1 MILRTWNKRNV
12 MCWVSTH
19 VNCEAKS
26 EINLLLFV
34 QQQYRPGFYKSNLVI
49 WIEEK
54 QSCHNKLLP
63 FLPPLFILNNQ
74 NYDGRKKIVP
84 QSEVG
89 GLFIFLPLSL
99 GRFWR
104 CQGNKLYW
112 WYRYWWCKNIEWQL
126 SSTWRL
132 LIWKRTVHMDEHS
145 KRRRIW
151 LGSWRWRYT

>member
-1 MILRTWNKRNV
+1 

-54 QSCHNKLLP
+54 QSCHNKLFP
-63 FLPPLFILNNQ
+63 FLPPLFIPNNQ

-99 GRFWR
+99 GRF
-104 CQGNKLYW
+104 
-112 WYRYWWCKNIEWQL
+112 
-126 SSTWRL
+126 
-132 LIWKRTVHMDEHS
+132 
-145 KRRRIW
+145 
-151 LGSWRWRYT
+151 